1 MTANLSTTGKYLDAL
16 PVWARE
22 LSEKYYSRS
31 YSLFVLYG
39 NVRDLVSLRGQDST
53 MFVALDEFLFSALFG
68 QRDLILHYDRGGLS
82 FGNPASQADFRR
94 ALEGYDSFHG
104 TTYAQSGVP
113 RTPDAVLNLLD
124 NYLRLRIA
132 DGKKIGLVIDFAETI
147 APAGDVS
154 SMAAEDSNLLVILK
168 RWARNAAFLNADVT
182 ICLVSEN
189 QIELNQGIVQNP
201 GVSSIAIPLPDYA
214 ERLDFIRGQLKDKA
228 LPAGSEVSNETLAT
242 LGAGLK
248 RMQLQSLISHAV
260 QNQQPLTLKFLS
272 ERKRDLIE
280 SESGGLL
287 EFVQSRFDLSFVA
300 GNDQAKRKLQDAAA
314 AIRAGNTDV
323 LPMGYVI
330 CGPVGTGKTFITT
343 CFAGEVGIPAVTLKN
358 FRSMWQGVTEGNLE
372 RVLGLLKAMSP
383 IAVIVDEADAQLG
396 ARSSSGDSGVGN
408 RVFAQIAQFMGN
420 TEYRGKVIWFL
431 LTCRPDL
438 LPVDLK
444 RQGRA
449 EEHIALFYP
458 DTPEERL
465 ALLRAVQRKVGMK
478 PFPPDVEKFFME
490 RALSLS
496 GADIEAVLVR
506 SHMRSSLQKKTAV
519 DADDLKAALD
529 DFIPPYYPTEID
541 LQNMVAVLECTSKS
555 LLPKQYRDLDRSEVI
570 RRTNELMALARQSS
584 GGGAGGRSLARRFSP
599 NRYCPNYL
607 FLNHDPIHPERPS
620 CGREWRDRLGL
631 DERRVVP
638 PEGLRIALLTA
649 AIEMQQ
655 ISPVARA
662 VIRKPL
668 IGIGDATLVKQGQPE
683 TGSLAFVG
691 HDRGNQRLIDGRLIL
706 PADLKCGRI
715 HIPLHRVSEKMS
727 QQKKSQLSGDRIV
740 DVDFQSVEV
749 AGERIRNI
757 SRDHANPVNL
767 LQVLLHSRCVVC
779 KRNRHDG

>member
-1 MTANLSTTGKYLDAL
+1 MSANPSRSEKYLDAL
-16 PVWARE
+16 PPWARE

-31 YSLFVLYG
+31 FALFVLYG
-39 NVRDLVSLRGQDST
+39 NVRDLVPLRREGKMD
-53 MFVALDEFLFSALFG
+53 FVSLDEFFSSALFG
-68 QRDLILHYDRGGLS
+68 QRDIVLHYDRGGLS
-82 FGNPASQADFRR
+82 FGSADSQSDFRR

-104 TTYAQSGVP
+104 TTYSQGGLP
-113 RTPDAVLNLLD
+113 RNPDAVLNLLD

-147 APAGDVS
+147 APAGDIS
-154 SMAAEDSNLLVILK
+154 SMSAEDRNSLVILK
-168 RWARNAAFLNADVT
+168 RWARNSAFLNADVT

-201 GVSSIAIPLPDYA
+201 GVSSIGIPLPNYP
-214 ERLDFIRGQLKDKA
+214 ERLEFIHAQLTA
-228 LPAGSEVSNETLAT
+228 RELPAGSEVNEESLAT

-248 RMQLQSLISHAV
+248 RVQLQSLISHAV

-280 SESGGLL
+280 AESGGLL

-372 RVLGLLKAMSP
+372 RVLTLLKAMSP

-396 ARSSSGDSGVGN
+396 DRSSSGDSGVGN

-465 ALLRAVQRKVGMK
+465 ALLRAMLRKVGMNA
-478 PFPPDVEKFFME
+478 FPADVEKFFLD
-490 RALSLS
+490 RASTLS

-506 SHMRSSLQKKTAV
+506 SRMHSSLQNKSAV
-519 DADDLKAALD
+519 DTEDLKVVLE

-541 LQNMVAVLECTSKS
+541 LQNLVAVLECTSKC
-555 LLPKQYRDLDRSEVI
+555 LLPKQYRDIERSEII
-570 RRTNELMALARQSS
+570 RRANELLALAR
-584 GGGAGGRSLARRFSP
+584 P
-599 NRYCPNYL
+599 
-607 FLNHDPIHPERPS
+607 
-620 CGREWRDRLGL
+620 
-631 DERRVVP
+631 
-638 PEGLRIALLTA
+638 T
-649 AIEMQQ
+649 
-655 ISPVARA
+655 
-662 VIRKPL
+662 
-668 IGIGDATLVKQGQPE
+668 
-683 TGSLAFVG
+683 
-691 HDRGNQRLIDGRLIL
+691 
-706 PADLKCGRI
+706 
-715 HIPLHRVSEKMS
+715 
-727 QQKKSQLSGDRIV
+727 
-740 DVDFQSVEV
+740 
-749 AGERIRNI
+749 
-757 SRDHANPVNL
+757 
-767 LQVLLHSRCVVC
+767 
-779 KRNRHDG
+779 

>member
-1 MTANLSTTGKYLDAL
+1 MPDSPTKTGKYLDAL
-16 PVWARE
+16 PAWARE

-31 YSLFVLYG
+31 FAVFVLYG
-39 NVRDLVSLRGQDST
+39 NVRDLVPLRTQEGASSFASLED
-53 MFVALDEFLFSALFG
+53 FLSRALFG

-82 FGNPASQADFRR
+82 FGNPATQPDFRR

-104 TTYAQSGVP
+104 TSFSQGGLP
-113 RTPDAVLNLLD
+113 RNPDAVLNLLD

-154 SMAAEDSNLLVILK
+154 SMSAEDRNSLVILK
-168 RWARNAAFLNADVT
+168 RWARNAAFLDADVT
-182 ICLVSEN
+182 ICLISEN

-201 GVSSIAIPLPDYA
+201 GVASIAIPLPDDA
-214 ERLDFIRGQLKDKA
+214 ERLEFIRAQLKSRE
-228 LPAGSEVSNETLAT
+228 LPAGSEVNDESLAK

-248 RMQLQSLISHAV
+248 RVQLQGLISHAV
-260 QNQQPLTLKFLS
+260 ENKQPLTLKFLS
-272 ERKRDLIE
+272 QKKKDLIE
-280 SESGGLL
+280 AESGGLL

-300 GNDQAKRKLQDAAA
+300 GNDQAKRKLQDAAT
-314 AIRAGNTDV
+314 AIRAGNTEV

-372 RVLGLLKAMSP
+372 RVLTLLKAMSP

-396 ARSSSGDSGVGN
+396 DRSSSGDSGVGN

-465 ALLRAVQRKVGMK
+465 ALLRAMQRKIGMK
-478 PFPPDVEKFFME
+478 AFPEDIEKFFLN
-490 RALSLS
+490 RAGGLS

-506 SHMRSSLQKKTAV
+506 SHMRSSLQNKTVV
-519 DADDLKAALD
+519 DAQDLEAALE

-555 LLPKQYRDLDRSEVI
+555 LLPKQYRDLERAELI
-570 RRTNELMALARQSS
+570 RRTNELLAAS
-584 GGGAGGRSLARRFSP
+584 RR
-599 NRYCPNYL
+599 
-607 FLNHDPIHPERPS
+607 
-620 CGREWRDRLGL
+620 
-631 DERRVVP
+631 
-638 PEGLRIALLTA
+638 
-649 AIEMQQ
+649 
-655 ISPVARA
+655 IS
-662 VIRKPL
+662 
-668 IGIGDATLVKQGQPE
+668 E
-683 TGSLAFVG
+683 
-691 HDRGNQRLIDGRLIL
+691 N
-706 PADLKCGRI
+706 
-715 HIPLHRVSEKMS
+715 
-727 QQKKSQLSGDRIV
+727 
-740 DVDFQSVEV
+740 
-749 AGERIRNI
+749 
-757 SRDHANPVNL
+757 
-767 LQVLLHSRCVVC
+767 
-779 KRNRHDG
+779 

>member
-1 MTANLSTTGKYLDAL
+1 MPDSPTKTGKYLDAL
-16 PVWARE
+16 PEWARE

-31 YSLFVLYG
+31 YAVFVLYG
-39 NVRDLVSLRGQDST
+39 NVRDLVPLHTQEGPTSFLSLEDFLSRG
-53 MFVALDEFLFSALFG
+53 LFG

-82 FGNPASQADFRR
+82 FGNPATQADFRR

-104 TTYAQSGVP
+104 TNFAQGGLP
-113 RTPDAVLNLLD
+113 RNPDAVLNLLD

-154 SMAAEDSNLLVILK
+154 SMSAEDRNSLVILK
-168 RWARNAAFLNADVT
+168 RWARNAAFLAADVT
-182 ICLVSEN
+182 VCLISEN
-189 QIELNQGIVQNP
+189 QIELNQGIVQHP
-201 GVSSIAIPLPDYA
+201 GVASIAIPLPDYA
-214 ERLDFIRGQLKDKA
+214 ERLDFIRAQLKSRE
-228 LPAGSEVSNETLAT
+228 LPPGSEVNDESLAK

-248 RMQLQSLISHAV
+248 RVQLQGLISHAV
-260 QNQQPLTLKFLS
+260 ENKQPLTLKFLS
-272 ERKRDLIE
+272 QKKKDLIE
-280 SESGGLL
+280 AESGGLL

-300 GNDQAKRKLQDAAA
+300 GNDQAKRKLQDAAS
-314 AIRAGNTDV
+314 AIRAGNTEV

-372 RVLGLLKAMSP
+372 RVLNLLKAMSP

-396 ARSSSGDSGVGN
+396 DRSNSGDSGVGN

-465 ALLRAVQRKVGMK
+465 ALLRAMLRKVGMK
-478 PFPPDVEKFFME
+478 AFPAEIEKFFLD
-490 RALSLS
+490 RAGSLS

-506 SHMRSSLQKKTAV
+506 SHMRSSLQNKSAV
-519 DADDLKAALD
+519 DAQDLEAALD

-541 LQNMVAVLECTSKS
+541 LQNLVAVLECTSKS
-555 LLPKQYRDLDRSEVI
+555 LLPKQYRDLERSELI
-570 RRTNELMALARQSS
+570 RRTNELLAAS
-584 GGGAGGRSLARRFSP
+584 
-599 NRYCPNYL
+599 
-607 FLNHDPIHPERPS
+607 
-620 CGREWRDRLGL
+620 RE
-631 DERRVVP
+631 
-638 PEGLRIALLTA
+638 
-649 AIEMQQ
+649 
-655 ISPVARA
+655 S
-662 VIRKPL
+662 
-668 IGIGDATLVKQGQPE
+668 
-683 TGSLAFVG
+683 
-691 HDRGNQRLIDGRLIL
+691 
-706 PADLKCGRI
+706 
-715 HIPLHRVSEKMS
+715 
-727 QQKKSQLSGDRIV
+727 
-740 DVDFQSVEV
+740 
-749 AGERIRNI
+749 
-757 SRDHANPVNL
+757 
-767 LQVLLHSRCVVC
+767 
-779 KRNRHDG
+779 